1 MNEALTVEMIG
12 KRIKETREAMGLSQN
27 QLQLKT
33 GIPSSAISQYETGK
47 RAPNHESLQLLAKA
61 LYVTT
66 DYLLGLDTDPDAQ
79 PEEEEPKNPIRDEVL
94 EDEEFW
100 KSRGIFPPSDEEK
113 KHLRESYS
121 FRITFKNMDELKR
134 GYQDIYVYLL
144 QKERE
149 KKSR

>member
-1 MNEALTVEMIG
+1 MKI
-12 KRIKETREAMGLSQN
+12 SQN
-27 QLQLKT
+27 DLLQKT
-33 GIPSSAISQYETGK
+33 GLAQNVLSRIENDKTIPNTETLK
-47 RAPNHESLQLLAKA
+47 KLAKA

-66 DYLLGLDTDPDAQ
+66 DYLLGLDTDPDEQ

-100 KSRGIFPPSDEEK
+100 KSRGIFPPTEEEK

-121 FRITFKNMDELKR
+121 FRITFKNLDELKR

>member
-1 MNEALTVEMIG
+1 MDDTTLIEMG
-12 KRIKETREAMGLSQN
+12 KRIRQLREDSKMSQLDLAIAAN
-27 QLQLKT
+27 VQ
-33 GIPSSAISQYETGK
+33 PSAISDYENGK
-47 RAPNHESLQLLAKA
+47 RNPSVDKLKSIARA
-61 LYVTT
+61 LYVTP
-66 DYLLGLDTDPDAQ
+66 DYLLGIDTDPDEQ

-100 KSRGIFPPSDEEK
+100 KSRGIFPPTEEEK
-113 KHLRESYS
+113 KHLRDSYS
-121 FRITFKNMDELKR
+121 FRITFKNLDELKR

>member
-1 MNEALTVEMIG
+1 MDSIG
-12 KRIKETREAMGLSQN
+12 SRIKKLRIDMKISQN
-27 QLQLKT
+27 DLLQKT
-33 GIPSSAISQYETGK
+33 GLAQNVLSRIENDKTIPNTETLK
-47 RAPNHESLQLLAKA
+47 KLAKA

-66 DYLLGLDTDPDAQ
+66 DYLLGLDTDPDEQ

-100 KSRGIFPPSDEEK
+100 KSRGIFPPTEEEK

-121 FRITFKNMDELKR
+121 FRITFKNLDELKR